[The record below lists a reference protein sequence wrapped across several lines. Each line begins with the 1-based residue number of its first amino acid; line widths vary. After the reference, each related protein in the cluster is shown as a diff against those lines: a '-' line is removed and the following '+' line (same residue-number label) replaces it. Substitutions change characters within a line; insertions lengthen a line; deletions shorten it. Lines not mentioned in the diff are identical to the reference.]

1 MSRLL
6 AVLCFCLAATVAQTT
21 AHAAGID
28 LAKLSSSDAVAGLR
42 ETLNKSA
49 EAAIS
54 NLGHEG
60 GFLGNQK
67 VRIPLPDSLNKAEKA
82 LRLFGMQAKADELAT
97 AMNRAAELA
106 VTEAKPVLT
115 NAIRSMT
122 VNDAKKILT
131 GGDDAVT
138 QYFRGA
144 TETPLTAKFLPIVKK
159 ATAQVKLAN
168 LYNNYAGQAAQL
180 NVIKKEDANLDDY
193 VTRKALDGLFLI
205 MAEEEKA
212 LRQNPL
218 KAGSKLLEK
227 IFGTR

>member
-1 MSRLL
+1 MPRLFAAL
-6 AVLCFCLAATVAQTT
+6 FFCLAAIFSHT
-21 AHAAGID
+21 ASAD
-28 LAKLSSSDAVAGLR
+28 LSSLSNSDAVAGLR
-42 ETLNKSA
+42 ETLNKGT
-49 EAAIS
+49 EAAIK
-54 NLGHEG
+54 NLGHED

-67 VRIPLPDSLNKAEKA
+67 VRIPLPDSLKKAEKA
-82 LRLFGMQAKADELAT
+82 MRLLGMQAKADELTT

-106 VTEAKPVLT
+106 VAEAKPILT

-122 VNDAKKILT
+122 VRDAKNILT

-159 ATAQVKLAN
+159 ATTKVKLAS

-180 NVIKKEDANLDDY
+180 GMIKKEDANLDNY
-193 VTRKALDGLFLI
+193 VTRKALDGLFLV

-212 LRQNPL
+212 LRQNPV
-218 KAGSKLLEK
+218 KAGSKILEK
-227 IFGTR
+227 IFGVH